1 MRKNSRAGSNIV
13 FRAFII
19 LIIGTMAMV
28 TAYLAIT
35 NFGHGLGKVF
45 GQEEIENAGQTLTN
59 YEESKAIYINDQKYL
74 PDPDVYTFLLG
85 GVDKFGTVTES
96 DSYVNDEQIDF
107 LAVIA
112 YDKNKN
118 TCKILII
125 NRDTMM
131 DVPVLGLGGKSAGT
145 AHEQIALSHTYGSGL
160 KDSAENTVNA
170 VESLLGGITVD
181 NYAIMKMDAIPVLN
195 DMVGGV
201 QVALTEDL
209 TVINPGFVPETTV
222 TLTGDLA
229 LQFIRRRMD
238 VSDGTN
244 LSRIRRQEQY
254 INGFYNNLRLRV
266 AENGNFL
273 VKAFGAVEA
282 YLTTD
287 CDYVQMNEFQNYIKT
302 YPEATIITMAGEAR
316 QGPEFIEFYP
326 DQANLTQLTVDL
338 FYKKV
343 E

>member
-1 MRKNSRAGSNIV
+1 M
-13 FRAFII
+13 FRTFVI
-19 LIIGTMAMV
+19 LIIGTVAVV
-28 TAYLAIT
+28 TAYLAVT
-35 NFGHGLGKVF
+35 NFGHEFGQVF
-45 GQEEIENAGQTLTN
+45 GQEKIENAGQTLTN
-59 YEESKAIYINDQKYL
+59 YEESKAIYIGEQKYL

-96 DSYVNDEQIDF
+96 DSYINNEQIDF
-107 LAVIA
+107 LALIA

-118 TCKILII
+118 SCKILII

-131 DVPVLGLGGKSAGT
+131 EVPVLGLGGKSAGT
-145 AHEQIALSHTYGSGL
+145 AFEQIALSHTYGSGL

-170 VESLLGGITVD
+170 VEKLLGGITVD
-181 NYAIMKMDAIPVLN
+181 NYAIMKMDAIPILN

-201 QVALTEDL
+201 QVVITEDL
-209 TVINPGFVPETTV
+209 SVIDPSFVPANPEISETPETAV
-222 TLTGDLA
+222 HLTGYLA

-238 VSDGTN
+238 VADGTN

-273 VKAFGAVEA
+273 VKAFGTVED

-287 CDYVQMNEFQNYIKT
+287 CDYVKMNEFQNYIKT
-302 YPEATIITMAGEAR
+302 YPEAAIFTMAGEAR

-326 DQANLTQLTVDL
+326 DQGNLTQVTVDL
-338 FYKKV
+338 FYKPA